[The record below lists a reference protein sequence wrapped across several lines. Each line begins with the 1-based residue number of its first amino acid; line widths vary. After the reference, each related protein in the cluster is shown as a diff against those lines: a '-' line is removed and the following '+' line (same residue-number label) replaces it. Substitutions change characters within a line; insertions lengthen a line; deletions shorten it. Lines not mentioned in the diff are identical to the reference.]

1 MNNFKL
7 LTGSIL
13 VAACTMLQTSGKAAA
28 ARRNLDSTLVT
39 FVGSKGLDGVTSREA
54 SAGRNQPFFALSYM
68 TAAEM
73 KQKVRNITGFL
84 HSDFD
89 TFADVLGRWDPRSGT
104 RTADRPSLVS
114 FLFLKRIG
122 ANVAS
127 AVLKREVFLDPEER
141 TVFRH
146 TDFAV
151 SPTDDE
157 LVNVISGLYENWLAT
172 PLDGET
178 QQELNAEFRTRENE
192 SGQIAAYQ
200 WLVEILMQH
209 GGLYYY

>member
-1 MNNFKL
+1 MNNCRS
-7 LTGSIL
+7 LT
-13 VAACTMLQTSGKAAA
+13 ATAAA
-28 ARRNLDSTLVT
+28 IACSIFYTP
-39 FVGSKGLDGVTSREA
+39 VTSAQSVELAPRLTFAGIGIAKKDSEA
-54 SAGRNQPFFALSYM
+54 SPNKQHTLLALSYM
-68 TAAEM
+68 TAPEM
-73 KQKVRNITGFL
+73 KQKVRNVTGFL

-89 TFADVLGRWDPRSGT
+89 TFADVLGRWDPQSGT

-122 ANVAS
+122 ANVAT
-127 AVLKREVFLDPEER
+127 AVMKRETFLDPEER

-146 TDFAV
+146 TDFAS
-151 SPTDDE
+151 SPNDNE
-157 LVNVISGLYENWLAT
+157 LANVIIGLYENWLST
-172 PLDGET
+172 PIDNESL
-178 QQELNAEFRTRENE
+178 QELSDEFRAREND